1 MSVHK
6 PNAKVRLA
14 VASWPDDSP
23 RGAVAAFCR
32 EHKVSRAWFYKVR
45 AAARANGQWP
55 AMDLASTKPKTSP
68 SSTSD
73 EVIRLVLAVRSE
85 LKNAGWDYGPLS
97 VQAKLR
103 RRGLESPSRATLARI
118 FTRAGEVVPEPWKKP
133 RSAFRRF
140 VYPAPNCLW
149 QIDATQWTL
158 ATGRTV
164 VIFQLIDDHSRRALA
179 SLVARS
185 ETGEAAIRVVTL
197 AITRHGI
204 PQKFL
209 SDNGAAFN
217 PSRRGWAGK
226 LVLLLQS
233 HGVVPITGK
242 PGKPTTQGKNE
253 RVHQTLARYLNEQPP
268 ARTMD
273 ELQAHVDT
281 FDEYYNTQRDHQS
294 LPPGTT
300 PQEAWDATP
309 VATPPTPPQADPDSG
324 WHQVQRLVEPRGE
337 VQVFSTRFMIGQ
349 YYAGQQLH
357 VIYNAETIAFYDEH
371 GTELISHPIPP
382 AGTRYVG
389 SNQRGKYR
397 VDQQVSTMS

>member
-1 MSVHK
+1 
-6 PNAKVRLA
+6 
-14 VASWPDDSP
+14 
-23 RGAVAAFCR
+23 
-32 EHKVSRAWFYKVR
+32 
-45 AAARANGQWP
+45 
-55 AMDLASTKPKTSP
+55 
-68 SSTSD
+68 
-73 EVIRLVLAVRSE
+73 VLAVRSE
-85 LKNAGWDYGPLS
+85 LKSAGWDYGPLS
-97 VQAKLR
+97 VQAKLL
-103 RRGLESPSRATLARI
+103 RRGLKSPSRATLARI
-118 FTRAGEVVPEPWKKP
+118 FTRAGEVVPEPRKKP
-133 RSAFRRF
+133 RSALRRF

-164 VIFQLIDDHSRRALA
+164 VIFQLIDDHSRLALA
-179 SLVARS
+179 SLVAPS

-197 AITRHGI
+197 AIKRHGI

-217 PSRRGWAGK
+217 PSRRGWVGK

-268 ARTMD
+268 ARTLD

-309 VATPPTPPQADPDSG
+309 IATPPTPPEADPDGG

-349 YYAGQQLH
+349 HYAGRQMH
-357 VIYNAETIAFYDEH
+357 VIYNAETIAFYDEQ
-371 GTELISHPIPP
+371 GTELISHPIPTHRDALRRQP
-382 AGTRYVG
+382 ATRQNPHQPASVHDVL
-389 SNQRGKYR
+389 RHE
-397 VDQQVSTMS
+397 VSTMC